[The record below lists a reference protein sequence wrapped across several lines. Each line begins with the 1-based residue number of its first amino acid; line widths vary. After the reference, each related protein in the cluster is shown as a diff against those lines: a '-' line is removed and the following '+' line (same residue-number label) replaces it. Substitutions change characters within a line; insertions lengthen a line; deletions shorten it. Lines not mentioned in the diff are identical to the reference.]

1 MQFFPSVPLPSHCF
15 QDLAENL
22 FRKERI
28 QSFIDLLTSS
38 DGGEHRLAQR
48 FARQKGRKAHE
59 HFSADLVLCNEL
71 SERFLREEGRKRN
84 EVSSVVRHGAFGK
97 PIEHLPAE
105 EGRERNKLPHR
116 IAVLQAFFG
125 KLREPLLRKEGR
137 KRDQFVDSRSAFP
150 FVVCSPAMPR
160 LGFIFVQFVI
170 AISARPILAGI
181 FGRADFSVLDMNAT
195 ECPAVRRPPAF
206 LPLVVIVVR
215 LVVVQIL
222 DGFYNAVLY
231 PNPARRQCG
240 DIDLY
245 VGEDNFGRTM
255 SLLSEWGM
263 VDNLAEATYKHSHF
277 EWDGVTVEIHKLA
290 ADPSETSASFAE
302 WERKSMQDTDCKV
315 ILDGRSVLVPPPTYN
330 ALFIFVH
337 AFHHFMTQGIGLRQ
351 LCDLALLLT
360 AKHDEIDSGELL
372 ERLRMYKLMKE
383 WDFFCRLCHED
394 LGMDAS
400 MAFSDTCMSDKTL
413 KKAVRLHEF
422 IFSEGNFGTYTKG
435 NGYYFDKPYIV
446 RKTISLYR
454 HNRRYMQRFAI
465 APGQTVS
472 HYMNTLNSGFR
483 AVLKHK

>member
-1 MQFFPSVPLPSHCF
+1 MKMKGLTQDKIQLQFL
-15 QDLAENL
+15 E
-22 FRKERI
+22 
-28 QSFIDLLTSS
+28 LLRAGMW
-38 DGGEHRLAQR
+38 GG
-48 FARQKGRKAHE
+48 
-59 HFSADLVLCNEL
+59 SADASLFEDGAADWKKILAHAKMQAVMPLVYDGIVSLPERLRPEMPTMYRLMAFTDKIERLNGKLDRAAGEL
-71 SERFLREEGRKRN
+71 SE
-84 EVSSVVRHGAFGK
+84 
-97 PIEHLPAE
+97 
-105 EGRERNKLPHR
+105 KLS
-116 IAVLQAFFG
+116 G
-125 KLREPLLRKEGR
+125 
-137 KRDQFVDSRSAFP
+137 
-150 FVVCSPAMPR
+150 C
-160 LGFIFVQFVI
+160 
-170 AISARPILAGI
+170 GI
-181 FGRADFSVLDMNAT
+181 RSVL
-195 ECPAVRRPPAF
+195 
-206 LPLVVIVVR
+206 LKG
-215 LVVVQIL
+215 Q
-222 DGFYNAVLY
+222 GNAVLY

-263 VDNLAEATYKHSHF
+263 VDNLAEPTYKHSHF
-277 EWDGVTVEIHKLA
+277 EWDGVTVEVHKLA

-302 WERKSMQDTDCKV
+302 WERKSLQDTDCKV

-372 ERLRMYKLMKE
+372 DRLRMYKLMKE

-400 MAFSDTCMSDKTL
+400 MAFSGTCMSDKTL

-465 APGQTVS
+465 TPGQTVS

>member
-1 MQFFPSVPLPSHCF
+1 M
-15 QDLAENL
+15 
-22 FRKERI
+22 KEI
-28 QSFIDLLTSS
+28 YI
-38 DGGEHRLAQR
+38 A
-48 FARQKGRKAHE
+48 
-59 HFSADLVLCNEL
+59 
-71 SERFLREEGRKRN
+71 FLRSCCKGTLEDFVKDKRMDWKSLFSFSHKQAL
-84 EVSSVVRHGAFGK
+84 VGVVFNAVAK
-97 PIEHLPAE
+97 LPAE
-105 EGRERNKLPHR
+105 AAPPKELLMKLYSLNDR
-116 IAVLQAFFG
+116 VRKMNMVLN
-125 KLREPLLRKEGR
+125 
-137 KRDQFVDSRSAFP
+137 RDA
-150 FVVCSPAMPR
+150 
-160 LGFIFVQFVI
+160 
-170 AISARPILAGI
+170 AGI
-181 FGRADFSVLDMNAT
+181 CAMLKENGL
-195 ECPAVRRPPAF
+195 ECC
-206 LPLVVIVVR
+206 LLKG
-215 LVVVQIL
+215 Q
-222 DGFYNAVLY
+222 GNAVLY

-263 VDNLAEATYKHSHF
+263 VDNLAEPTYKHSHF
-277 EWDGVTVEIHKLA
+277 EWDGVTVEVHKLA

-302 WERKSMQDTDCKV
+302 WERKSLQDTDCTV

-337 AFHHFMTQGIGLRQ
+337 AFHHFMNQGIGLRQ

-372 ERLRMYKLMKE
+372 DKLRMHKLMKE

-472 HYMNTLNSGFR
+472 HYMNTLNTGFR

>member
-1 MQFFPSVPLPSHCF
+1 MKMKGLTQDKIQLQFL
-15 QDLAENL
+15 E
-22 FRKERI
+22 
-28 QSFIDLLTSS
+28 LLRA
-38 DGGEHRLAQR
+38 GMWG
-48 FARQKGRKAHE
+48 K
-59 HFSADLVLCNEL
+59 SADASLFEDGAADWKKILAHAKMQAVMPLVYDGIVSLPERLRPDLPTMYRLMAFTDKIERLNGKLDRAAGEL
-71 SERFLREEGRKRN
+71 SE
-84 EVSSVVRHGAFGK
+84 
-97 PIEHLPAE
+97 
-105 EGRERNKLPHR
+105 KLS
-116 IAVLQAFFG
+116 G
-125 KLREPLLRKEGR
+125 
-137 KRDQFVDSRSAFP
+137 
-150 FVVCSPAMPR
+150 C
-160 LGFIFVQFVI
+160 
-170 AISARPILAGI
+170 GI
-181 FGRADFSVLDMNAT
+181 RSVL
-195 ECPAVRRPPAF
+195 
-206 LPLVVIVVR
+206 LKG
-215 LVVVQIL
+215 Q
-222 DGFYNAVLY
+222 GNAVLY

-263 VDNLAEATYKHSHF
+263 VDNLAEPTYKHSHF
-277 EWDGVTVEIHKLA
+277 EWDGVTVEVHKLA

-302 WERKSMQDTDCKV
+302 WERKSLQDTDCTV

-360 AKHDEIDSGELL
+360 AKHDEIDSVELL

-413 KKAVRLHEF
+413 KKALRLHEF